1 MKEPAIHDLSI
12 GALSEQ
18 AGVSV
23 RAIRHYDENGF
34 LDSVRG
40 PNGYR
45 IFSKAAVGQVR
56 QIQRLINSGFSLVE
70 IKEFPECMRLTEG
83 TTICEI
89 TTEAHRARLA
99 KVEKQLVELE
109 QRRKRLIS
117 ALEDGKSDIA

>member
-1 MKEPAIHDLSI
+1 MKESAIHDLSI

-23 RAIRHYDENGF
+23 RAIRHYDEQGL

-40 PNGYR
+40 ANGYR

-56 QIQRLINSGFSLVE
+56 QIQRLISSGFSLAE

-83 TTICEI
+83 AKICEI
-89 TTEAHRARLA
+89 TTEAHRTRLA
-99 KVEKQLVELE
+99 RIEKQLAELD
-109 QRRKRLIS
+109 QQRKRLIS
-117 ALEDGKSDIA
+117 ALADGEAT